1 MKAYDIEIPE
11 EAIEACRLRMRQGR
25 FTTSEIEAILIS
37 KGVPRQSGNYW
48 IFPANRAAD
57 RIVQKARKM
66 RLVRIVARCNQK
78 AIFELKAL

>member
-25 FTTSEIEAILIS
+25 FTTSEIESILIS
-37 KGVPRQSGNYW
+37 KGVPRQSGNW

-78 AIFELKAL
+78 AIFELKSL